1 MPLTSSPDLL
11 LVKSKHNQK
20 RREYSKITKHV
31 EKIIPE
37 GIWKPSA
44 WDSPCAHPTDV
55 NSERWMLWWQTLVLL
70 ASKETAHPAGQRAGF
85 ARSKLALRLAKTLS
99 AGKSQSW
106 VLAARGKGKK
116 KKQGKIRQDKPEHVQ
131 FVLPTLQL
139 YPHSSEQKAVQRH
152 NKSLSS
158 LTLLRN
164 VMEMELKWF
173 PEIRWQNK
181 IKPFPTATLW

>member
-1 MPLTSSPDLL
+1 MKAIWPRHPLYSSHTCEQWEMEA
-11 LVKSKHNQK
+11 LVA
-20 RREYSKITKHV
+20 
-31 EKIIPE
+31 EK
-37 GIWKPSA
+37 
-44 WDSPCAHPTDV
+44 
-55 NSERWMLWWQTLVLL
+55 WQTLVLL

-85 ARSKLALRLAKTLS
+85 ARSKLTPRLAKTLS

-106 VLAARGKGKK
+106 VLAARAKGKK
-116 KKQGKIRQDKPEHVQ
+116 KKQQGEIRQDKPEHVQ
-131 FVLPTLQL
+131 FVLLTVQL

-164 VMEMELKWF
+164 VMETELKWF
-173 PEIRWQNK
+173 PEIRWQSK